1 MKMHAVA
8 ALGVSAVALAATP
21 AFAVGEQAAAAG
33 SGAGSTGI
41 LLEEII
47 VTAQKREQ
55 SLSQVPIS
63 ISVLGGEALTE
74 KSVSNLQDMAATV
87 PNFQITKTGLTTQ
100 TFIRGIGSGN
110 DPAFEQSVA
119 QYVDGINYG
128 RAALTRAPF
137 FDTQR
142 VEVLR
147 GPQSILF
154 GKNST
159 AGALSVIAA
168 RPTDFVQAG
177 LTTTYTP
184 AFDQFETT
192 AFVSGPVADNLSAR
206 VAVRHAKGGGYV
218 RNLTKDKDEPDGEDI
233 AARATLHYDGNGFNS
248 TLKVEYS
255 KFDVTGR
262 ELEVVADNAT
272 RTIPAGPT
280 AGQPLTFASALA
292 LQGLPGVLTD
302 TSFDFKRQS
311 DLYEKDSTKL
321 YNITWTNDIEVG
333 DAVVSAVTG
342 LVDYQ
347 RGFHVDLDFT
357 NANMLGGLT
366 DESFRQIS
374 QELRL
379 ASAEDGTFSF
389 IGGLYFEH
397 SKIDYADATEFGRDL
412 VRLGYGAI
420 ADVSAAR
427 TYRQSSTTYA
437 AFGQV
442 TARATDDLR
451 LIGGLRLSR
460 DEKEA
465 ARRVF
470 AIQGQ
475 GALNGTLVT
484 SPVTIA
490 TLQAGLGFSLDNP
503 GGAGHDINASRGQ
516 TRLVPSVTVE
526 YDVTDD
532 TMLFASYKEGY
543 KGGGFNVRANNN
555 ANFEFDDETVET
567 WEAGIRSG
575 FLGNRGSMSLTAYRS
590 TYANL
595 QISQFDGTVGF
606 NVGNAGRTRAQ
617 GVEAEARYALAPGVT
632 AGTSV
637 SYLDFEYLEF
647 RRGNCAFG
655 QTPDG
660 DVVGGVRL
668 CDYTG
673 RRGRFTP
680 KLNLMGNLT
689 VNQPL
694 TDMIDLRSGLD
705 VSYRSSH
712 QVHDNLD
719 PLGQVKGYTL
729 VDMRVG
735 IGTDTWDLAVLGK
748 NLLDKHYLTYSANV
762 PFASSVGA
770 NTQYAS
776 VARGRAVSLQASLK
790 Y

>member
-8 ALGVSAVALAATP
+8 ALGVSAIALAATP
-21 AFAVGEQAAAAG
+21 AFVAHAQGTGGE
-33 SGAGSTGI
+33 SI

-63 ISVLGGEALTE
+63 ISVLGGDALAE

-159 AGALSVIAA
+159 AGALSVITA
-168 RPTDFVQAG
+168 RPSDSLQAG

-184 AFDQFETT
+184 TFDQFETT
-192 AFVSGPVADNLSAR
+192 AFVSGPVADKLSAR
-206 VAVRHAKGGGYV
+206 LAVRHAMGGGYV
-218 RNLTKDKDEPDGEDI
+218 RNVTKGKDEPDSKDI
-233 AARATLHYDGNGFNS
+233 AGRGTLFYEGETFTS
-248 TLKVEYS
+248 TFKFEYS
-255 KFDVTGR
+255 QFDLTGR
-262 ELEVVADNAT
+262 ELEVVTDVAT
-272 RTIPAGPT
+272 RTVPAGPT
-280 AGQPLTFASALA
+280 AGQPLTFANALT
-292 LQGLPGVLTD
+292 LRGLAGVLTD
-302 TSFDFKRQS
+302 TSFDFRRQS
-311 DLYEKDSTKL
+311 ELYEKDSTKL
-321 YNITWTNDIEVG
+321 YNATWSNDIEVG
-333 DAVVSAVTG
+333 DATLSAITG
-342 LVDYQ
+342 YVDYQ

-366 DESFRQIS
+366 EESFHQVS

-379 ASAEDGTFSF
+379 ASAEDGPFSF
-389 IGGLYFEH
+389 IGGLYFEYN
-397 SKIDYADATEFGRDL
+397 KIDYADATEFGRDL
-412 VRLGYGAI
+412 TNLGYGAI
-420 ADVSAAR
+420 ANVSTPR

-442 TARATDDLR
+442 TARASEDLR
-451 LIGGLRLSR
+451 LIGGARLSR
-460 DEKEA
+460 DEKDA

-470 AIQGQ
+470 AILGQ

-484 SPVTIA
+484 SAATIA

-503 GGAGHDINASRGQ
+503 GGAGHNISGSRAK
-516 TRLVPSVTVE
+516 TRLVPSATLE

-532 TMLFASYKEGY
+532 AMLFASYKEGY

-555 ANFEFDDETVET
+555 ANFEFDDETVKT
-567 WEAGIRSG
+567 WEAGIRSSFG
-575 FLGNRGSMSLTAYRS
+575 GNRGQMSLTAYRS
-590 TYANL
+590 TYSDL

-617 GVEAEARYALAPGVT
+617 GVEAEARYALAPGIT

-655 QTPDG
+655 ETPNG
-660 DVVGGVRL
+660 DTVGTVRL

-735 IGTDTWDLAVLGK
+735 IGTDSWDLAVLGK
-748 NLLDKHYLTYSANV
+748 NLLDKHYLTYAANV

-776 VARGRAVSLQASLK
+776 VARGRSISLQASVK